1 MLSPKGLEEAHEAA
15 RLLAEGGYTFD
26 LAYCSLLKRAL
37 RTLWMVLDDEL
48 TGPFFNGLD
57 MKAQVTKQVAFMT
70 WALGGPSEYKGRDL
84 RTAHAG
90 LVKRGLND
98 QHFDAV
104 ARHLE
109 ATLRE
114 LGVADEL
121 IKEAVGIVG
130 AQRDVVL
137 NR

>member
-1 MLSPKGLEEAHEAA
+1 MTTSLYERIGGETAVMAA
-15 RLLAEGGYTFD
+15 VD
-26 LAYCSLLKRAL
+26 LFYQK
-37 RTLWMVLDDEL
+37 VLDDEL